1 MQIRRNVIFNK
12 AGGNASKNS
21 YSYKISLPADMIR
34 DLGVTESDRG
44 VIIAM
49 ENGTITIRKEEN
61 KERFMEN
68 RKISDLVSDAFEED
82 DYKFRINF
90 LLAGLMSAEG
100 NDTPEKEENNRKLLA
115 EIRDYL
121 RVYDGDAEKTMYASR
136 TLDAVNNFITEDKR
150 DDRR

>member
-1 MQIRRNVIFNK
+1 M
-12 AGGNASKNS
+12 A
-21 YSYKISLPADMIR
+21 
-34 DLGVTESDRG
+34 
-44 VIIAM
+44 
-49 ENGTITIRKEEN
+49 
-61 KERFMEN
+61 N

-136 TLDAVNNFITEDKR
+136 TFDAINNFLVSCDFNIEEDKQDAR
-150 DDRR
+150 